1 MKFDARVAVVQNL
14 ATGGARILV
23 VAYGGYLALT
33 GRMSVGTLLAFLGY
47 LGGLTLPIQG
57 LTGLYQTLRRAAVSL
72 DAVFSILEAEDHVP
86 DAADA
91 QEARVLR
98 GEVVF
103 DSVGFG
109 YRTGRPVLHEIA
121 LRVAPGETVALVGPS
136 GGGKTT
142 LMGLLQRLHDPERG
156 AILVDGV
163 DVRAFTQRSLRKQI
177 GVVLQEALLFDD
189 TVRANIAYGRP
200 DAAVEEIEA
209 AARAANAHEFI
220 TALPRGYDTFVG
232 ERGGLLSAGQRQRIA
247 IARAL
252 LKNPPILI
260 FDEATAALDA
270 ESEAEVQAAIER
282 LLVGRT
288 TFLVAHRLSTVVSAD
303 RIVVLRGGR
312 IAEIGTHAELMR
324 SRGYYA
330 GLVELQTRGLILPS
344 AA

>member
-1 MKFDARVAVVQNL
+1 
-14 ATGGARILV
+14 
-23 VAYGGYLALT
+23 
-33 GRMSVGTLLAFLGY
+33 MSVGTLLAFLGY
-47 LGGLTLPIQG
+47 LGGLTVPIQG

-72 DAVFSILEAEDHVP
+72 EAVFSILEAEDNVP

-91 QEARVLR
+91 REARVLR

-103 DSVGFG
+103 EHVGFG
-109 YRTGRPVLHEIA
+109 YRKGRPVLHDID
-121 LRVAPGETVALVGPS
+121 LRVEPGETIALVGPS

-156 AILVDGV
+156 SIRVDGV
-163 DVRAFTQRSLRKQI
+163 DVRAFRQCSLRRQI

-200 DAAVEEIEA
+200 DALPAEIEL
-209 AARAANAHEFI
+209 AARAANAHDFI
-220 TALPRGYDTFVG
+220 TALPAGYDTYVG
-232 ERGGLLSAGQRQRIA
+232 ERGALLSGGQRQRIA

-282 LLVGRT
+282 LLADRT
-288 TFLVAHRLSTVVSAD
+288 TFLVAHRLSTAARAD
-303 RIVVLRGGR
+303 RIVVLRGGHV
-312 IAEIGTHAELMR
+312 AEIGTHADLMR
-324 SRGYYA
+324 AHGYYA
-330 GLVELQTRGLILPS
+330 GLVELQTRGLITPT